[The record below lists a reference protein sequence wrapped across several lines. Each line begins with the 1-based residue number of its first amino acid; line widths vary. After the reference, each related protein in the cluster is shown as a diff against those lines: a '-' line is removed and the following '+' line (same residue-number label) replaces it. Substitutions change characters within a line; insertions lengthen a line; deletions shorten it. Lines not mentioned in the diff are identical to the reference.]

1 MTHPLAAEAEQALQG
16 VTRYVYTDRGMQEDT
31 LGAYVHWHDLFPV
44 VSAAPTA
51 LSAERDALAAQVA
64 ELERNEK
71 TLLDDRYDQ
80 TARAEAL
87 AAQVAEL
94 TAERDEALSAARQ
107 QDKLREA
114 TLGTLRSVSAALDAA
129 EAKVAELTAERDE
142 WRTAYHKTHEAFSD
156 ADAARDAAE
165 AKVAR
170 LQGAKRRIK
179 HLPDEIEQQVE
190 TTRGFAKDSGMDR
203 HQVDLMATCTS
214 HFLDYA
220 RQLRAALT
228 EGDTN
233 G

>member
-1 MTHPLAAEAEQALQG
+1 MKYTDLREQANKALQG
-16 VTRYVYTDRGMQEDT
+16 VTK
-31 LGAYVHWHDLFPV
+31 
-44 VSAAPTA
+44 
-51 LSAERDALAAQVA
+51 LAADCELAAKVMA
-64 ELERNEK
+64 ETGTFETGQAILKEAAAAL
-71 TLLDDRYDQ
+71 T
-80 TARAEAL
+80 AL

-94 TAERDEALSAARQ
+94 TEE
-107 QDKLREA
+107 
-114 TLGTLRSVSAALDAA
+114 LDAA
-129 EAKVAELTAERDE
+129 QEA
-142 WRTAYHKTHEAFSD
+142 HIF

-170 LQGAKRRIK
+170 LEGAKRRIK

-228 EGDTN
+228 EGTPE
-233 G
+233 